1 MAELAFPRVRVSGS
15 AAARGLQYGEQA
27 ADRIRHNVDIY
38 QEVFLHYTGWD
49 WRTVTEHA
57 ESYEPAIQAYRPH
70 FIDEMKGIAQGA
82 GLPYQDILALNVRTE
97 IMFAAVARAAA
108 QECTAVVVLP
118 AASRDGNTLIAQNW
132 DWKLKAAD
140 TVVILEAEPD
150 TGPRFVTTVEAGLL
164 AKTGMNSCGIGL
176 VTNALVTNK
185 DKGKP
190 GVPYHA
196 ILRAILES
204 ETMTDAVLAVTHHRR
219 ASSANYLV
227 AHRDGVAINLE
238 AAPGDYS
245 RVYWEIPRD
254 ALFCHTNHFFCTGF
268 DLKDVELWNGP
279 GSLFR
284 QHRALEILAGW
295 GGTCDI
301 SGVQAALTDHF
312 NFPYSVC
319 AHRDPR
325 LPEVEDYASILSI
338 IMDLT
343 DATIWLADGNP
354 CEKTYAKLDTPL
366 LQREVARIM

>member
-1 MAELAFPRVRVSGS
+1 MADLDFPRIRVSGS
-15 AAARGLQYGEQA
+15 AADRGRQYGEQA
-27 ADRIRHNVDIY
+27 AERIRHNVDVY
-38 QEVFLHYTGWD
+38 REVFAHYASWD
-49 WRTVTEHA
+49 WSTVTEHA
-57 ESYEPAIQAYRPH
+57 ASYEPAICAYRPH
-70 FIDEMKGIAQGA
+70 FIDELKGIAEGA
-82 GLPYQDILALNVRTE
+82 GLPYDHILALNVRTE

-118 AASRDGNTLIAQNW
+118 GASRDGHTLIAQNW
-132 DWKLKAAD
+132 DWKLKAAG

-150 TGPRFVTTVEAGLL
+150 VGPHFITAVEAGLL

-245 RVYWEIPRD
+245 RVYWEIPKEG
-254 ALFCHTNHFFCTGF
+254 LYCHANHFTCQGF

-284 QHRALEILAGW
+284 QHRALEILNRSCGS
-295 GGTCDI
+295 CDV
-301 SGVQAALTDHF
+301 SAVQTALTDHF
-312 NFPYSVC
+312 NYPYSVC
-319 AHRDPR
+319 AHRDPG
-325 LPEVEDYASILSI
+325 LPEIEDYASILSI
-338 IMDLT
+338 IVDLT

-354 CEKTYAKLDTPL
+354 CETAYVQLDTQL
-366 LQREVARIM
+366 L